1 MDIDM
6 IMRIVVTSVIIA
18 WNVLEG
24 APFENEYP
32 NALVKLYPIPL
43 WRLVLLIAMILGA
56 EWSPSVGM
64 MMAFAIFFYAM
75 DLEVTL
81 EKWV

>member
-32 NALVKLYPIPL
+32 KALVKLYPIPL
-43 WRLVLLIAMILGA
+43 WRLILLIAMILGA